1 VENAMF
7 VLTAYAFAVF
17 VLCFATI
24 WLLRLKMSALFAVAL
39 WTILA
44 PILMQLLNFL
54 LVGYVDPFWKW
65 AATIQAALALVASVA
80 ALGVWAALDRG
91 TEPS

>member
-1 VENAMF
+1 VL

-17 VLCFATI
+17 VLCFGTI
-24 WLLRLKMSALFAVAL
+24 WLLRLKLSAIFAVAL
-39 WTILA
+39 WTMLG

-65 AATIQAALALVASVA
+65 AATIQAALALMASVA
-80 ALGVWAALDRG
+80 ALGVWSVIDKRG
-91 TEPS
+91 EPA